1 MIRRAHQ
8 LALAGLLLLAA
19 LLAPTVSAADEYLQL
34 FVTEPYLELHTGP
47 GRGYPV
53 FHVVPRD
60 ASVDVL
66 FRRTDWFKVRT
77 EQGVE
82 GWASQN
88 DMQKAVLADGSPF
101 KFDLGDRAGFTSHR
115 YEMGMFAG
123 QYGGSTLVSG
133 YMSVSF
139 NPQLALE
146 GAIGQFYGTYSNGVT
161 GDLGFTHV
169 ILPEARCSPF
179 LMLGVGLVHTE
190 PKATLVTAT
199 DRTEQSAYVGGGI
212 RFYLTRRFFL
222 RAEYKAHYIFTKR
235 NQNEDEDEWKAGF
248 AFFF

>member
-1 MIRRAHQ
+1 LLRRAHP

-19 LLAPTVSAADEYLQL
+19 LLTPAVSAAREYLQL
-34 FVTEPYLELHTGP
+34 FVTAPYLELHTGP

-60 ASVDVL
+60 GSVDVL

-82 GWASQN
+82 GWASQT
-88 DMQKAVLADGSPF
+88 DMQKMVLADGSLF

-123 QYGGSTLVSG
+123 QYGGATLISG
-133 YMSVSF
+133 YMSFSF

-146 GAIGQFYGTYSNGVT
+146 ASFGQFLGNFSNGET
-161 GDLGFTHV
+161 ENIGFAHV
-169 ILPEARCSPF
+169 FVPEARWSPF
-179 LMLGVGLVHTE
+179 VTIGLGLVQTQ
-190 PKATLVTAT
+190 PKATLVAAP
-199 DRTEQSAYVGGGI
+199 DRDEQSAYVGGGI

-222 RAEYKAHYIFTKR
+222 RAEYRQYWIFTKR
-235 NQNEDEDEWKAGF
+235 NQNEDADEWKAGF